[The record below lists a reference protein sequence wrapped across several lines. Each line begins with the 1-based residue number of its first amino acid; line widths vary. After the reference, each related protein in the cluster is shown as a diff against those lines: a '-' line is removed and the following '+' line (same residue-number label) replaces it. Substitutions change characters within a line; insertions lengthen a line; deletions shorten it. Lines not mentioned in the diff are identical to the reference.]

1 MTPDL
6 SPAEDARRWLLW
18 AAYSRST
25 FTLGLA
31 VSKIRKAVNACPT
44 ATLPEELQDLR
55 RQAREVIAV
64 FRAEGVGT

>member
-1 MTPDL
+1 MII
-6 SPAEDARRWLLW
+6 SPTEDARRWLLW

-31 VSKIRKAVNACPT
+31 IGKIRKAVNACPT
-44 ATLPEELQDLR
+44 AGLPEELQDLK
-55 RQAREVIAV
+55 RQAREVIEA